1 MGKATQDFNPADA
14 IRLPPSGGK
23 RPLRKRAVA
32 AAGAVG
38 AGALA
43 ALPHVLHH
51 AGPFAGAA
59 LLGGASGS
67 VLFGLLGFLAT
78 VPMLLRL
85 RRRSGSWRLPATLLG
100 VFATVFV
107 LTTFVVQPALGGG
120 DGSDAGEDSRGKP
133 DHTQHHRK

>member
-1 MGKATQDFNPADA
+1 MGKATQGFNPADA
-14 IRLPPSGGK
+14 IRLPPSGGR

-32 AAGAVG
+32 AAGVVG

-43 ALPHVLHH
+43 TLPHVLHH

-67 VLFGLLGFLAT
+67 VLFGLVGFLAT

-85 RRRSGSWRLPATLLG
+85 RRRSGSWRLPAALLG
-100 VFATVFV
+100 LFATVFV
-107 LTTFVVQPALGGG
+107 VTTLVVQPALGGG
-120 DGSDAGEDSRGKP
+120 DDAPVGEDARGGP
-133 DHTQHHRK
+133 DHTQHHR

>member
-1 MGKATQDFNPADA
+1 MPTDGFNPAHA

-32 AAGAVG
+32 ASGAVG

-43 ALPHVLHH
+43 ALPHVMHH

-67 VLFGLLGFLAT
+67 LLFGLVGLLAT
-78 VPMLLRL
+78 VPMLVRL
-85 RRRSGSWRLPATLLG
+85 RQRSGGWRLPAALLGLFATIFVVTTLL
-100 VFATVFV
+100 
-107 LTTFVVQPALGGG
+107 VQPALGGG
-120 DGSDAGEDSRGKP
+120 KDRPAGEESRETP
-133 DHTQHHRK
+133 DHRRHHP